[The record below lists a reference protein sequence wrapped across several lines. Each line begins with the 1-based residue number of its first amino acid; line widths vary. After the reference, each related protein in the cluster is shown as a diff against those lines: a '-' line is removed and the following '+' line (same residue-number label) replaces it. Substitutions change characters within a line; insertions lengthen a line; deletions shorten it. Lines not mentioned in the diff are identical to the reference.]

1 MTDPQRAIL
10 GARMVT
16 LRAVSRDGRIG
27 RGQAAAG
34 AFIPVVF
41 GLVFI
46 EANSGQ
52 LQRDWQ
58 AAVRLVGA
66 LAAVALIIG
75 IARARR
81 AAAGS
86 GQAAEGRPAFSRG
99 YWVIVAIEVAALLAG
114 LIVINAVFSM
124 HELSVPWIALVV
136 GVHFFGL
143 GRIWDTGWLHLLG
156 AVVAVLG
163 VAGFALHAVG
173 APNGTVAL
181 VSGVA
186 SGAALYLA
194 VARRLL
200 SSSACAR

>member
-1 MTDPQRAIL
+1 MATSR
-10 GARMVT
+10 T
-16 LRAVSRDGRIG
+16 VSPDGRISL
-27 RGQAAAG
+27 GQAATG

-58 AAVRLVGA
+58 AVVRLVGA
-66 LAAVALIIG
+66 LVAVALIIG

-86 GQAAEGRPAFSRG
+86 GQAAAGRPAFSRG
-99 YWVIVAIEVAALLAG
+99 YWVIVAVEVAALLAG
-114 LIVINAVFSM
+114 LIVINAVLGV
-124 HELSVPWIALVV
+124 HELTVPWIAVVV

-143 GRIWDTGWLHLLG
+143 GRIWDTGWLHVLG

-163 VAGFALHAVG
+163 VAGFVLHAAG
-173 APNGTVAL
+173 APNVVVAL
-181 VSGVA
+181 VAGV
-186 SGAALYLA
+186 SPGAALYLA
-194 VARRLL
+194 VARWLL
-200 SSSACAR
+200 FSAARGVA

>member
-1 MTDPQRAIL
+1 MATS
-10 GARMVT
+10 
-16 LRAVSRDGRIG
+16 RAVSRGGRIS
-27 RGQAAAG
+27 RGQAAG
-34 AFIPVVF
+34 AFIPVVL

-58 AAVRLVGA
+58 VVVQPVGV
-66 LAAVALIIG
+66 LAAAALIIA

-81 AAAGS
+81 AAGAE
-86 GQAAEGRPAFSRG
+86 QAAAGRLAFSRG

-114 LIVINAVFSM
+114 LIVINAVFGV
-124 HELSVPWIALVV
+124 HELYVPWIALVV

-143 GRIWDTGWLHLLG
+143 GRIWDTGWLHVLG

-163 VAGFALHAVG
+163 AAGFVLYAAG
-173 APNGTVAL
+173 APNVVVAL
-181 VSGVA
+181 VSGVS

-194 VARRLL
+194 VARWLL
-200 SSSACAR
+200 FSAARGVS

>member
-1 MTDPQRAIL
+1 MATSH
-10 GARMVT
+10 
-16 LRAVSRDGRIG
+16 AVSRGGRIS
-27 RGQAAAG
+27 RGQAAG
-34 AFIPVVF
+34 VFIPVVF

-46 EANSGQ
+46 EASSGQ

-58 AAVRLVGA
+58 VVVRPVGVLVAA
-66 LAAVALIIG
+66 ALIIA

-81 AAAGS
+81 SAGSEQAAAG
-86 GQAAEGRPAFSRG
+86 QLAFSRG

-114 LIVINAVFSM
+114 LIVINAVLGI
-124 HELSVPWIALVV
+124 HELSVSWIALVV

-163 VAGFALHAVG
+163 AAGFVLHAAG
-173 APNGTVAL
+173 APNMVVAL
-181 VSGVA
+181 VSGVS

-194 VARRLL
+194 VARWLL
-200 SSSACAR
+200 FSAARGVS